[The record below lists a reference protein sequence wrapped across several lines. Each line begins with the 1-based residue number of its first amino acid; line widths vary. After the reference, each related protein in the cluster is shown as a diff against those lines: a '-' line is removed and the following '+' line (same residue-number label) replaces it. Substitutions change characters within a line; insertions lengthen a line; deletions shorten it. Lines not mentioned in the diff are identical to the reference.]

1 MRSALYVCLLAMQSG
16 AQEAKENGQKQGWLA
31 LQKAGCAAFEA
42 GHYAE
47 ALEDFEQSLSLART
61 PDERAMALKD
71 IGYSLSARGR
81 HSDGIRKVEQA
92 LLAWQG
98 IDPAGHGATETA
110 VWIGNELRASERYTE
125 AERALRAALSVN
137 PRENQD
143 RVMVL
148 NALACLLVEQGR
160 FVESR
165 EKFSMALNLSPSA
178 GDDRI
183 NALLGLGEVERATRD
198 WGSAIAHL
206 NEARALARA
215 IKEPVQE
222 AVALRSLGNNY
233 ADMGDFARA
242 EPLLRRAL
250 TVLEADPTMRSQYE
264 STLVSLG
271 FIYEAERKPGLAE
284 DAFTRALAAKGGLDA
299 ADARSTP
306 ALQALATIRAQEK
319 RVAEAEDLAHRA
331 YWVTKAAFGAESAPA
346 AGSLGNIGLVE
357 QLVGHFKSAERNYS
371 EALRILRNN
380 GLLNSD
386 VAAGIMSA
394 YAVVLR
400 KLHRRSDAKAIE
412 AELKGFRPGARAN

>member
-1 MRSALYVCLLAMQSG
+1 MQSG
-16 AQEAKENGQKQGWLA
+16 AQEAKENGEKQDWFA
-31 LQKAGCAAFEA
+31 LQTAGRAAFKA

-61 PDERAMALKD
+61 PEERAMALKV
-71 IGYSLSARGR
+71 IGYSLRGLGR
-81 HSDGIRKVEQA
+81 QSDGLRKMEQA
-92 LLAWQG
+92 LLAWQE

-110 VWIGNELRASERYTE
+110 VWIGNELRASERYIE
-125 AERALRAALSVN
+125 AERALRAALSAN
-137 PRENQD
+137 PRENED
-143 RVMVL
+143 RAMVL
-148 NALACLLVEQGR
+148 NALAHLLLEEGR
-160 FVESR
+160 FLESR
-165 EKFSMALNLSPSA
+165 EKFSIALNLSSA

-183 NALLGLGEVERATRD
+183 NALLGLGEIERATRE
-198 WGSAIAHL
+198 WGSAIGHV
-206 NEARALARA
+206 NEARALARE

-233 ADMGDFARA
+233 ADMGDFAKA

-271 FIYEAERKPGLAE
+271 FIYEAEKKPGLAE

-299 ADARSTP
+299 ADARSMP
-306 ALQALATIRAQEK
+306 ALEALATIHAQQK
-319 RVAEAEDLAHRA
+319 RFAEAEDLADRA
-331 YWVTKAAFGAESAPA
+331 YRVTKEAFGAESAPA
-346 AGSLGNIGLVE
+346 AGSLGNIAFVE
-357 QLVGHFKSAERNYS
+357 QLVGHFESAERNYS

-386 VAAGIMSA
+386 LAAGIMSA